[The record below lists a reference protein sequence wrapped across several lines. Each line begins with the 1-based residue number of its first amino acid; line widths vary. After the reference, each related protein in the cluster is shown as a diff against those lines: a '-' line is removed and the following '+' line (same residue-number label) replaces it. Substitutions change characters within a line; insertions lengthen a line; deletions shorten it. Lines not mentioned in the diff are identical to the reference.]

1 MNHEISGTAGFR
13 AFFFLQTRYPMI
25 PAMASAPPTP
35 PTTPPA
41 MAPVCDFSAGA
52 GVVVGVVVAVVVLL
66 SDVLPDGSDT
76 LVDAGPMLEPKVV
89 NEVGDDESLLV
100 EAPTGE
106 TGSCVV
112 VGSSE
117 VVDSDVVD
125 SEVVDSEDESSSV
138 VVVCGFGV
146 M

>member
-1 MNHEISGTAGFR
+1 
-13 AFFFLQTRYPMI
+13 MI

-41 MAPVCDFSAGA
+41 MAPVCDFSAGTA
-52 GVVVGVVVAVVVLL
+52 VIDGGVVVTVVVLL
-66 SDVLPDGSDT
+66 SVVLLDGADT
-76 LVDAGPMLEPKVV
+76 LVDAGTVLEPKVMKS
-89 NEVGDDESLLV
+89 VGDEALLV

-125 SEVVDSEDESSSV
+125 SEVVDSEVESSSV

-146 M
+146 I